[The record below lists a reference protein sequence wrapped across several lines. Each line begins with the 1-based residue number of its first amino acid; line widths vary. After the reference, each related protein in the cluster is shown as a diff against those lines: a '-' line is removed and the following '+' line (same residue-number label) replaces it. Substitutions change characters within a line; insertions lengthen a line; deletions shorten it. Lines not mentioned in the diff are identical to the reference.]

1 MDVGDVML
9 RSVPTVTVDASLREV
24 AEIMAQRSGSAVLV
38 VDDEGKVMGVVTE
51 AVLADALDMV
61 IGASGP
67 VARPRR
73 SRAHQ
78 DPRHPVLRRYPP
90 ERFARR
96 RAS

>member
-9 RSVPTVTVDASLREV
+9 RSVPTVAVDASLREV

-38 VDDEGKVMGVVTE
+38 VDDEGEVVGVVTE

-67 VARPRR
+67 VARLRR
-73 SRAHQ
+73 SRGHQ

-90 ERFARR
+90 ERFARTH
-96 RAS
+96 AS